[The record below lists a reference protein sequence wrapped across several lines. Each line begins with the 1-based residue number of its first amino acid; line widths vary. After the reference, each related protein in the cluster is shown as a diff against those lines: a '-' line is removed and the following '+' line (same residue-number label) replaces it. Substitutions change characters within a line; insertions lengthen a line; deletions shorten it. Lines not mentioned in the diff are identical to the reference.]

1 MMVHSSS
8 GKADSPVA
16 TPGQSADLPANVD
29 LLIIGGGVMGL
40 WAAVKAERL
49 GLSALLI
56 EAQQPGA
63 GASGGVLGAL
73 MAHLPDRWS
82 DKKQVQFDCLVSL
95 EDEVARLESETG
107 LSCGYRRSGRL
118 IPLPKPHLRSIA
130 EGHAVD
136 AEAHWRAGGRR
147 FDWSVLDHS
156 PCPHWLSS
164 DAGPSGIALDT
175 LAARI
180 APRSLV
186 AALSAAIDGSRS
198 VQRRS
203 GLSVG
208 RLAGDH
214 ALLANGGRVG
224 FGHCIVAAGHQSF
237 ALLEDLDSTPGKRLQ
252 PLGSA
257 VKGQAAI
264 LKADVDPDLPVIFL
278 NGLYVVAHE
287 AGHVA
292 IGSTSENRFDVPL
305 STDRLLDDLIAR
317 ARLLSPALESAPII
331 ERWAGLRPKAID
343 RDPMVGPH
351 PDSARISALTGGFKV
366 SFGIAHRLADA
377 VLAGIAGGVVNLPA
391 SFLLEHHLRVASQPV

>member
-1 MMVHSSS
+1 MVHSSS
-8 GKADSPVA
+8 GKADSPVD
-16 TPGQSADLPANVD
+16 TSGQSAELPANVD
-29 LLIIGGGVMGL
+29 LMIIGGGVMGL
-40 WAAVKAERL
+40 WAAVKAGRL
-49 GLSALLI
+49 GLSVLLI

-82 DKKQVQFDCLVSL
+82 DKKQFQFDCLVSL
-95 EDEVARLESETG
+95 EGEVARLEDETG
-107 LSCGYRRSGRL
+107 LPCGYRRSGRL
-118 IPLPKPHLRSIA
+118 IPLPKPHLRPIA

-136 AEAHWRAGGRR
+136 AETHWRAGGRR
-147 FDWSVLDHS
+147 FAWSVLDHS
-156 PCPHWLSS
+156 PHPEWLSP
-164 DAGPSGIALDT
+164 DAGPSGIAFDT

-180 APRSLV
+180 APRGLL
-186 AALSAAIDGSRS
+186 AALRAALDQSRT
-198 VQRRS
+198 VQRRWNIDAMT
-203 GLSVG
+203 
-208 RLAGDH
+208 LAGDH
-214 ALLANGGRVG
+214 AVLANGERIG

-237 ALLEDLDSTPGKRLQ
+237 ALLDDLGPAPARRPQ

-287 AGHVA
+287 GGHVA
-292 IGSTSENRFDVPL
+292 IGSTSENRFDEPF

-317 ARLLSPALESAPII
+317 ARQLSPAIAVAPVI

-351 PDSARISALTGGFKV
+351 PDFPRISALTGGFKV

-377 VLAGIAGGVVNLPA
+377 VLSGISGAAVDLPS
-391 SFLLEHHLRVASQPV
+391 SFSLRHHLEVASRSD